1 MKKDLIFTPILLAIG
16 AALFLLGVT
25 GIYIHIAVSVVGV
38 LLLVAYAVLTKKQW
52 KLPALE
58 ILMRVC
64 YGVALISGI
73 VMMKVHGV
81 KTLAIAHKVGA
92 VLYMVLLIVL
102 LVHKA
107 ASGKKT
113 K

>member
-16 AALFLLGVT
+16 ASLFLLGVT
-25 GIYIHIAVSVVGV
+25 GMYFHIAISVVGV

-64 YGVALISGI
+64 YGISLISGI
-73 VMMKVHGV
+73 VMMNVHGI
-81 KTLAIAHKVGA
+81 KALAIAHKVGA
-92 VLYMVLLIVL
+92 VLYVVLLAVLFIVKL
-102 LVHKA
+102 TA
-107 ASGKKT
+107 KKS